1 MWEKRFLES
10 SRLEGACVCVCA
22 VGYLGPIKII
32 CIGYQNIV
40 VRFLFRV
47 DINKVML
54 HAKKVTERPIMA
66 DDKFM

>member
-1 MWEKRFLES
+1 M
-10 SRLEGACVCVCA
+10 CVCA